1 MNSKIFLIAV
11 LMISLVNP
19 VLAATAKDLMG
30 MLSTAETS
38 LNIAESVVTD
48 NIWKVKIEQTRANV
62 KSIKNYVAVFEQR
75 ELYEKIELPVYMID
89 HVSDAYKSAMETS
102 YYSQLNLLDDLLKEL
117 SVYDKS
123 LSESYRAGVLIPS
136 DNIPK
141 LVDVERLNKR
151 IFEVRETLAKTRKN
165 LESKTVAIK
174 VLDEKEPYLM
184 ELVKKSSLLG
194 YQRESEEFQK
204 LLADMRDRRKV
215 LSGVGSD
222 AVSAED
228 LFVRMTTLENQFF
241 EKMKVETAELIK
253 TNKDSE
259 YADAN
264 KILSDSLAGNTINLA
279 DSLNNYRKQSKE
291 IEAAKAEKREKRNL
305 TLGLVGFGLIS
316 VLLFRRHQ
324 KAKQQR
330 KEAEL
335 ARMFKT
341 QLTKRPSGSD
351 FDLFENPVAQKLGKR
366 ITEAERQ
373 VLWGESYD

>member
-1 MNSKIFLIAV
+1 
-11 LMISLVNP
+11 MISLVNP